1 LTDFIIKLSYTL
13 QEGGPELGKTKNA
26 LVRDRVL
33 GNRLRYF
40 DIRHEFQDAWHIFVG
55 KRRLGESKKSD
66 YRRDDCKHRRIGIS
80 TSALQGIYSPS

>member
-1 LTDFIIKLSYTL
+1 LAGLIIKLSYTL
-13 QEGGPELGKTKNA
+13 QEEGPELGKALNA

-55 KRRLGESKKSD
+55 KSRLGENKKSV
-66 YRRDDCKHRRIGIS
+66 YKRDDCKHRRIGIS